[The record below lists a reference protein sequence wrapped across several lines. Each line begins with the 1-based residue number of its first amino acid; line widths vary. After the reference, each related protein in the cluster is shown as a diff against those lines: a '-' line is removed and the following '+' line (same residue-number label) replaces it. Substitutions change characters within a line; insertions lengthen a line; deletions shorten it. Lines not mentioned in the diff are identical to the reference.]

1 MSEYDICILAVK
13 QDAETAERLAGS
25 LRSYRL
31 PARIILPEPGLDYRR
46 ILMDTEGAPFDAAAR
61 ERLASCRCLA
71 LLCSPATRNDP
82 VILEKLAF
90 FRQLYRGERIVAV
103 LVKGEPA
110 DSFPESFIEKKVVKH
125 ILPDLSVVERVET
138 IEPVAADLRAD
149 TPARWKEVL
158 RYETVRIIASMLGLH
173 PDALE
178 QRQRQRRKRAVMAAL
193 SVAAA
198 ICLTAAAIF
207 LRLGYIAKTEGDIA
221 EEQTRL
227 SVQIAQRTMRE
238 LPASF
243 AGEEQALA
251 YVEEAVDN
259 ARSALEELGL
269 DELLDST
276 ESGG

>member
-1 MSEYDICILAVK
+1 
-13 QDAETAERLAGS
+13 
-25 LRSYRL
+25 
-31 PARIILPEPGLDYRR
+31 
-46 ILMDTEGAPFDAAAR
+46 
-61 ERLASCRCLA
+61 
-71 LLCSPATRNDP
+71 
-82 VILEKLAF
+82 
-90 FRQLYRGERIVAV
+90 
-103 LVKGEPA
+103 
-110 DSFPESFIEKKVVKH
+110 
-125 ILPDLSVVERVET
+125 
-138 IEPVAADLRAD
+138 
-149 TPARWKEVL
+149 
-158 RYETVRIIASMLGLH
+158 MLGLH